1 MHPICY
7 STAVLLLT
15 RRRSVCVMD
24 MNAARPARILPDVH
38 RRPVTHIALNSG
50 SAFVT
55 HLPAAYDLFLTTA
68 VSDGANM
75 WDLPRCVRRFDS
87 HTARQPVSAAFSP
100 CGRYVACG
108 SEDRAVYLYD
118 IRYVCIVFEF
128 AVGVVKGLD
137 FCPGWRKLTAHTKKN
152 TLDAPHLSPNFFFHA
167 PQDWQRYA
175 EAWGAYGRRLPCR
188 LRPGHPCGEGSNTL
202 GSLFFFF
209 VRRALCTL
217 TFLHH
222 HLISRP
228 HTITSTSIHLVLLI
242 FISHA
247 ITPLTQRLPHRASH
261 SMWFLFLPLSISL
274 FFARSPAHLHTL
286 SLIPQLIS
294 GCADG
299 FLREFVP

>member
-118 IRYVCIVFEF
+118 IRTGSVMQKLGGHTDVACHVAF
-128 AVGVVKGLD
+128 A
-137 FCPGWRKLTAHTKKN
+137 P
-152 TLDAPHLSPNFFFHA
+152 
-167 PQDWQRYA
+167 
-175 EAWGAYGRRLPCR
+175 
-188 LRPGHPCGEGSNTL
+188 
-202 GSLFFFF
+202 
-209 VRRALCTL
+209 
-217 TFLHH
+217 
-222 HLISRP
+222 
-228 HTITSTSIHLVLLI
+228 
-242 FISHA
+242 A
-247 ITPLTQRLPHRASH
+247 I
-261 SMWFLFLPLSISL
+261 
-274 FFARSPAHLHTL
+274 PA
-286 SLIPQLIS
+286 LIS